1 MVSKCSSPNSQ
12 KGPKRIPEFLSHVEK
27 YFAVMI
33 AVHLPSCTDYSER
46 HQNVKEALLLSAF
59 PTTPMIFLYFSQGLD
74 FKEIIN
80 FSVLFGADAV
90 KG

>member
-1 MVSKCSSPNSQ
+1 MVSKCSSPNNQ

-46 HQNVKEALLLSAF
+46 HQNAKEALLSAF
-59 PTTPMIFLYFSQGLD
+59 QTTPMIFLYFSQGLN
-74 FKEIIN
+74 FKEMHN